1 MDRPSFDVN
10 EPNVYNG
17 NYFGFP
23 YTAEQSELVIISI
36 PWDVTTSYGSGTA
49 EGPQAMIK
57 ASLQM
62 DLYDVH
68 YPDGWKHGIATI
80 PVDNNILVQ
89 GKKLRE
95 DAERVIKHIETGGM
109 RTDSSVIQRL
119 ARVNAA
125 SADLNRYVYDLSKKW
140 MSDSKIVAVVGG
152 EHSVPQGLI
161 KAVAEEYQSI
171 GILQIDAHADLRAA
185 YEGFTYSHASIMYN
199 VMRENRNIGSLVQV
213 ALRDFCEDEV
223 DYYRNDERIHVFMDN
238 ALSDRKMRGENW
250 DSICTDIVENLP
262 EHVYVSFDIDGLS
275 PDNCPNTGTP
285 VPGGLSFN
293 EAVYLLAKI
302 VDSGH
307 RIVGFDLCE
316 VAPGKDNEW
325 DANVGARIL
334 YKLCNLSLK
343 SKL

>member
-10 EPNVYNG
+10 EPNVDNG
-17 NYFGFP
+17 HYFGFP
-23 YTAEQSELVIISI
+23 YTAEESELVIISI
-36 PWDVTTSYGSGTA
+36 PWDVTTSYGNGTA
-49 EGPQAMIK
+49 KGPEAMIK

-68 YPDGWKHGIATI
+68 YPEGWKHGIGTI
-80 PVDNNILVQ
+80 PIEKSIAAQ

-95 DAERVIKHIETGGM
+95 DAAKVIKHIEAGGSK
-109 RTDSSVIQRL
+109 DDPSVVQRL
-119 ARVNAA
+119 ARVNEA
-125 SADLNRYVYDLSKKW
+125 SAGLNRYVYELSKQW
-140 MSDSKIVAVVGG
+140 ISRGKIVAVAGG

-161 KAVAEEYQSI
+161 KAVAEEYPSV
-171 GILQIDAHADLRAA
+171 GILQIDAHADLRTA

-199 VMRENRNIGSLVQV
+199 VMRENRNVSSLVQV
-213 ALRDFCEDEV
+213 AVRDFCEDEV
-223 DYYRNDERIHVFMDN
+223 DYYRNDERIHVFMDH
-238 ALSDRKMRGENW
+238 ALSDRKMRGDNW
-250 DSICTDIVENLP
+250 DSICADIVGKLP
-262 EHVYVSFDIDGLS
+262 ENVYVSFDIDGLS

-302 VDSGH
+302 ADSGR

-343 SKL
+343 SK